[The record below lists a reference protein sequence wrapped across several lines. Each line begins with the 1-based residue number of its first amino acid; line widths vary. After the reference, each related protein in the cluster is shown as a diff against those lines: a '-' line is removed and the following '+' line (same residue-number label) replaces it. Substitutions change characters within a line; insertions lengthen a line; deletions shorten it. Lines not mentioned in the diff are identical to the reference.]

1 MFLSDSP
8 VVQRDL
14 AALAPEQRRAYLD
27 ALRYEGCYDELAT
40 NMRILVRALGKTQRE
55 VAIAMATSET
65 ALSRLL
71 HGKVVRK
78 AKLETLTKFA
88 KALDIEVRDLWRD
101 PKEVVQSYEDARRP
115 PAPAIT
121 IWAAANVCL
130 TRRVAPK
137 VHWAPSSAAC
147 ATSEPAYA

>member
-14 AALAPEQRRAYLD
+14 AGLAPEQRREYLD

-40 NMRILVRALGKTQRE
+40 NMRILLRVLGKTQRE
-55 VAIAMATSET
+55 VAASMATSET

-71 HGKVVRK
+71 HGKAVRK

-88 KALDIEVRDLWRD
+88 RALDVDVRDLWRD
-101 PKEVVQSYEDARRP
+101 PKEVAQSREDAQRP
-115 PAPAIT
+115 PPPAVT
-121 IWAAANVCL
+121 VWTTPQASVARPSATKVLWAGHSTGFGANQ
-130 TRRVAPK
+130 T
-137 VHWAPSSAAC
+137 
-147 ATSEPAYA
+147 AYA